1 MMLFSN
7 RKVSDTS
14 SLKPEKHESNK
25 IDNFYHALVHTWL
38 NFWRFSRYYAEYK
51 ARIRED

>member
-1 MMLFSN
+1 MLFSN
-7 RKVSDTS
+7 RKMSNTNY
-14 SLKPEKHESNK
+14 LKPEKHESNK
-25 IDNFYHALVHTWL
+25 IVNFYHASVRAWL